1 MPNRETTHG
10 NVSEEN
16 SPEKQKQIDLLSDMF
31 RLVKSLTDESERA
44 SVILATARLDVD
56 LERLLKHLLHHHPGG
71 TDPMFEGDRLLGTFS
86 AKIAMAY
93 RLGAI
98 SSDLEHALQM
108 IRKIRNDFAHQLDG
122 ETLSAPRQKAR
133 LAELV
138 RTIENHN
145 VYKSGWKAFEGMTKS
160 VEHLQFVLCTVC
172 MTLCLGRAP
181 EYLHRVDVGRQL
193 SLK

>member
-1 MPNRETTHG
+1 MPDIKTTD
-10 NVSEEN
+10 VSVTEKN

-44 SVILATARLDVD
+44 SVILAAARLDVD

-98 SSDLEHALQM
+98 SSDLEHALQLT
-108 IRKIRNDFAHQLDG
+108 RKIRNDFAHQLEG
-122 ETLSAPRQKAR
+122 ERLSTPRQKAR

-138 RTIENHN
+138 RAMETLE
-145 VYKSGWKAFEGMTKS
+145 VYKAGWKAFEGMAKS

-181 EYLHRVDVGRQL
+181 ERLHRVNVGLPL